1 MELVRLEGRRLQA
14 LRSVRVTAGRGG
26 GRGGGVLPVLVML
39 VRLLMSFLHFLPSL
53 LVYHDSGT
61 HHARSRRIH
70 GAHARSRWWVWGR
83 VGT

>member
-1 MELVRLEGRRLQA
+1 M
-14 LRSVRVTAGRGG
+14 
-26 GRGGGVLPVLVML
+26 LPVLVML